1 MADWDS
7 KLAKIDK
14 QLESLSDD
22 QLIGKTGR
30 AVTPAQ
36 VQDIER
42 AKKETSTLGVF
53 ARLVLSVL
61 LAIGIIFWPYASRCG
76 IGLAAYLGAVTV
88 VIASGVWSAVWTFR
102 HRTGRAHTLSLL
114 LILWGLVLAAIEVLP
129 RMGYAVPTAQ
139 HPTTWSCS

>member
-22 QLIGKTGR
+22 QLIGTPGR
-30 AVTPAQ
+30 AATPAQ
-36 VQDIER
+36 QKEIER
-42 AKKETSTLGVF
+42 TKKETSTIGVF

-61 LAIGIIFWPYASRCG
+61 LAVGIIFWPYASRCG

-88 VIASGVWSAVWTFR
+88 VIGSGVWSAIWTFR

-114 LILWGLVLAAIEVLP
+114 LILWGLLLAGMEVLP

-139 HPTTWSCS
+139 HPTSWSCS

>member
-30 AVTPAQ
+30 AATPAQ
-36 VQDIER
+36 VQELEKT
-42 AKKETSTLGVF
+42 KKETSTIGVF

-61 LAIGIIFWPYASRCG
+61 LAVGIIFWPYASRCG

-114 LILWGLVLAAIEVLP
+114 LILWGLVLASLEVLP

>member
-30 AVTPAQ
+30 AATPAQ
-36 VQDIER
+36 AQDIER
-42 AKKETSTLGVF
+42 VKKETSTFGVF
-53 ARLVLSVL
+53 ARLVLAVL
-61 LAIGIIFWPYASRCG
+61 MAIGIIFWPYASRCG

-88 VIASGVWSAVWTFR
+88 VIASGVWSAIWTFR

-114 LILWGLVLAAIEVLP
+114 LILWGLVLAATEVLP
-129 RMGYAVPTAQ
+129 RLGYAVPTAQ
-139 HPTTWSCS
+139 HPASWSCS

>member
-22 QLIGKTGR
+22 QLIGTPGR
-30 AVTPAQ
+30 ATTPASATEL
-36 VQDIER
+36 ER
-42 AKKETSTLGVF
+42 VKKETSTFGVF

-61 LAIGIIFWPYASRCG
+61 LAVGIIFWPYASRCG
-76 IGLAAYLGAVTV
+76 IGLAAYLGAVLV
-88 VIASGVWSAVWTFR
+88 VIASGVWSAMWTFR

>member
-30 AVTPAQ
+30 AATPVQA
-36 VQDIER
+36 QDIER
-42 AKKETSTLGVF
+42 VKKETSTFGVF

-114 LILWGLVLAAIEVLP
+114 LILWGLVLAATEVLP
-129 RMGYAVPTAQ
+129 RLGYAVPTAQ
-139 HPTTWSCS
+139 HPASWSCS

>member
-14 QLESLSDD
+14 ELEALSDD
-22 QLIGKTGR
+22 QLIGKGGR
-30 AVTPAQ
+30 AVTPGQAH
-36 VQDIER
+36 VLER
-42 AKKETSTLGVF
+42 QKKETNSFGVF

-88 VIASGVWSAVWTFR
+88 VIASGVWSAIWTFR

-114 LILWGLVLAAIEVLP
+114 LILWGLVLAATEVLP
-129 RMGYAVPTAQ
+129 RLGYAVPTAQ
-139 HPTTWSCS
+139 HPTSWSCS

>member
-14 QLESLSDD
+14 QLESISDD
-22 QLIGKTGR
+22 QLIGKSGR
-30 AVTPAQ
+30 AATPTQA
-36 VQDIER
+36 QDIER
-42 AKKETSTLGVF
+42 VKKDTSTFGVF

-61 LAIGIIFWPYASRCG
+61 LAVMIIFWPYASRCG
-76 IGLAAYLGAVTV
+76 IGLAAYLGAVIV
-88 VIASGVWSAVWTFR
+88 VIASGVWSAIWTFR

-139 HPTTWSCS
+139 HPTSWSCS

>member
-22 QLIGKTGR
+22 QLIGTSGR
-30 AVTPAQ
+30 AATPTSATEL
-36 VQDIER
+36 ER
-42 AKKETSTLGVF
+42 VKKETSTLGVF

-61 LAIGIIFWPYASRCG
+61 LAVGIIFWPYASRCG

-88 VIASGVWSAVWTFR
+88 VVASGVWSAVWTFR

-114 LILWGLVLAAIEVLP
+114 LIVWGLVLAAIEVLP

>member
-22 QLIGKTGR
+22 QLIGTTGR
-30 AVTPAQ
+30 AATPASAKEL
-36 VQDIER
+36 ER
-42 AKKETSTLGVF
+42 VKKETSTLGVF

-61 LAIGIIFWPYASRCG
+61 LAVGIIFWPYASRCG

-88 VIASGVWSAVWTFR
+88 VIASGVWSAIWTFR

>member
-22 QLIGKTGR
+22 QLIGKGGR
-30 AVTPAQ
+30 VTTPTQ
-36 VQDIER
+36 TQDIER
-42 AKKETSTLGVF
+42 LKKETSTFGVF

-76 IGLAAYLGAVTV
+76 IGLAAYLGAVTAV
-88 VIASGVWSAVWTFR
+88 VASGVWSAVWTFR
-102 HRTGRAHTLSLL
+102 HRTGRVHTLSLL
-114 LILWGLVLAAIEVLP
+114 LILWGLVLAATEILP
-129 RMGYAVPTAQ
+129 RTGYAIPTAQ
-139 HPTTWSCS
+139 HPSAWSCT